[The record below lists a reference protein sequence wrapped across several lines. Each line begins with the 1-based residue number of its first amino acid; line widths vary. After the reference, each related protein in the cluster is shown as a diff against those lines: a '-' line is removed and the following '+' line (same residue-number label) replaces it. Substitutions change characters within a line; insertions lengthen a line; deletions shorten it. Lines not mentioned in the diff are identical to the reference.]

1 MKQDKYREKIHGW
14 ELEGIDET
22 LFETALMHPSYDN
35 SKKRSNQRL
44 EFLGDAV
51 LGLILAEHLFE
62 KFPHCNEGEM
72 TRMRA
77 NLAQE
82 STLAQVATEIGLGS
96 ILFLGKGE
104 EKDGGRTRP
113 STLADALEA
122 VIASI
127 YLSFGLEK
135 ATKFV
140 LKYFGAL
147 EDRLAAAERE
157 IMDYK
162 TALQEY
168 AQSLGSGNVHYRILA
183 ENGPPHQRVFSAGV
197 YYCSRLWGEGTGRSK
212 KEAEKAAAEVAYKAM
227 VNHFHNPSKHHGK
240 A

>member
-1 MKQDKYREKIHGW
+1 MKQDKYREKIHEW

-72 TRMRA
+72 TRMWA
-77 NLAQE
+77 NLPRNLRWLKWLRKLVWA
-82 STLAQVATEIGLGS
+82 A
-96 ILFLGKGE
+96 FFFGKRGR
-104 EKDGGRTRP
+104 KDGGRTRP

-140 LKYFGAL
+140 FKIF
-147 EDRLAAAERE
+147 RC
-157 IMDYK
+157 
-162 TALQEY
+162 
-168 AQSLGSGNVHYRILA
+168 
-183 ENGPPHQRVFSAGV
+183 P
-197 YYCSRLWGEGTGRSK
+197 
-212 KEAEKAAAEVAYKAM
+212 
-227 VNHFHNPSKHHGK
+227 
-240 A
+240 